1 MSSFAPQPPQQVDPD
16 AQQDQ
21 GGEQDPAISYLE
33 KAAQLIAQFV
43 QAEQDPQ
50 EKALGSKLLA
60 QCHQIVGAR
69 DKERESAMGISPQ
82 LKFVQRQARARA
94 GGASAGNGGY

>member
-1 MSSFAPQPPQQVDPD
+1 MSTFAPQAPPPDPD
-16 AQQDQ
+16 AAQDTS
-21 GGEQDPAISYLE
+21 GGGTDPAIPLLS
-33 KAAQLIAQFV
+33 KAADFIQQFI

-60 QCHQIVGAR
+60 QCHQIIGAR

-82 LKFVQRQARARA
+82 LKFVQRQARAKQ
-94 GGASAGNGGY
+94 SAQGNGGY